1 MDGNV
6 LDMECAMPVATR
18 VAGSGRIAAGKLPA
32 TLAAVTTHV
41 GPYDQLGRTWSNLK
55 GVTYLTSQGRK
66 RLYSVGSHVLS
77 LPYERGSKDPSRARL
92 FPRSWATRRKCI
104 VTLVKYV
111 SLIPMNRQQNKTDSG
126 LAIWTRNLHRHF
138 GGVHAVRGI
147 DIAVA
152 PGEIYGF
159 LGPNGAG
166 KTTTLRVLTTLLLP
180 SAGRAAVSGFDV
192 VSDAARVRLK
202 IGAALQEVGLDPK
215 QTGLELLRLQGYLYG
230 LSRRES
236 NRRIAELEHLIDIGD
251 AIKRLIGTYSGGMK
265 RRLDLAA
272 SLIHSPEIL
281 FLDEPTTGLDPISR
295 ARVWEHIRAVNRE
308 LGVTIFLT
316 TQYLEEADALA
327 DRVGIIEEGVL
338 AVEGTPREL
347 KRDIGSDVIVASVDD
362 PEKALKTLRSLP
374 WAREIDTFGNELS
387 VAAAEGSR
395 QISEV
400 ALALAGAGV
409 EVESLTLRTPTLD
422 DVFLHV
428 TGARISGPDPA
439 AAARGPAGRQ

>member
-1 MDGNV
+1 M
-6 LDMECAMPVATR
+6 
-18 VAGSGRIAAGKLPA
+18 
-32 TLAAVTTHV
+32 
-41 GPYDQLGRTWSNLK
+41 
-55 GVTYLTSQGRK
+55 
-66 RLYSVGSHVLS
+66 
-77 LPYERGSKDPSRARL
+77 
-92 FPRSWATRRKCI
+92 
-104 VTLVKYV
+104 
-111 SLIPMNRQQNKTDSG
+111 TDSG
-126 LAIWTRNLHRHF
+126 LAIWTGGLHRHF
-138 GGVHAVRGI
+138 DRVHAVRGI

-180 SAGRAAVSGFDV
+180 SAGRARVAGFDV
-192 VSDAARVRLK
+192 VSEAGQVRLK
-202 IGAALQEVGLDPK
+202 IGTALQEVGLDPK

-230 LSRRES
+230 LSRREA

-251 AIKRLIGTYSGGMK
+251 AIKRLIETYSGGMK

-272 SLIHSPEIL
+272 SLIHSPQIL

-295 ARVWEHIRAVNRE
+295 ARVWDHIRSVNRD

-327 DRVGIIEEGVL
+327 DRIGIIDEGVL
-338 AVEGTPREL
+338 AVEGTPRDL
-347 KRDIGSDVIVASVDD
+347 KREIGTDVIVVNVDA
-362 PEKALKTLRSLP
+362 PEKALHVLRGLP
-374 WAREIDTFGNELS
+374 WAGQIDTFGNELA

-400 ALALAGAGV
+400 ALALDRAGV
-409 EVESLTLRTPTLD
+409 GVDALTLRTPTLD

-428 TGARISGPDPA
+428 TGARMSGGSDSAVPA
-439 AAARGPAGRQ
+439 AAGSPEQL